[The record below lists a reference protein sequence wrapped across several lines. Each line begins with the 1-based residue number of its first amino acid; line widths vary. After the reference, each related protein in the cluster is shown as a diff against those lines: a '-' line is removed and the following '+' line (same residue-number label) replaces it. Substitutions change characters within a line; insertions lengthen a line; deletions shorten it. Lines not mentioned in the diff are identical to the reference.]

1 MVPVGISLE
10 YPSPCSEAKVQPDE
24 ETGVSK
30 TWARTGCLGLKVVFM
45 RYRVKVL

>member
-1 MVPVGISLE
+1 MVPVNTPVSF
-10 YPSPCSEAKVQPDE
+10 SKAKVQPDE

-45 RYRVKVL
+45 RYRVKEFLKI